1 MRRALPG
8 GRPPTP
14 RRQPHNGPLGPRRSG
29 RRTAKAAR
37 DQEVRLGDII
47 MSRSNDGTVDV
58 RAARPGDRV
67 DQVGNGNGGW
77 PGSTTRRIVL
87 RPNDS
92 PIRRASCS
100 RGDDL
105 KDYVAL
111 GYAATAHSAQGV
123 TADSSYAIPGEG
135 ASRAMPYVAM
145 TRGRRIVEGDTNWST
160 CWSLRTARCRR
171 SWRDDGAVSQ
181 NLAG

>member
-1 MRRALPG
+1 VAGIDHKTNRL
-8 GRPPTP
+8 
-14 RRQPHNGPLGPRRSG
+14 
-29 RRTAKAAR
+29 AAER
-37 DQEVRLGDII
+37 LTDQARVVFEGDY
-47 MSRSNDGTVDV
+47 
-58 RAARPGDRV
+58 
-67 DQVGNGNGGW
+67 
-77 PGSTTRRIVL
+77 
-87 RPNDS
+87 
-92 PIRRASCS
+92 
-100 RGDDL
+100 L
-105 KDYVAL
+105 KDHVTL

-135 ASRAMPYVAM
+135 ASRAMLYVAM

>member
-67 DQVGNGNGGW
+67 DQVGNGNRWRVAGIDHNTNRLAAERLTDQARVVFEG
-77 PGSTTRRIVL
+77 RRPEGPRHAGL
-87 RPNDS
+87 
-92 PIRRASCS
+92 
-100 RGDDL
+100 RGDR
-105 KDYVAL
+105 AL
-111 GYAATAHSAQGV
+111 SK
-123 TADSSYAIPGEG
+123 E
-135 ASRAMPYVAM
+135 
-145 TRGRRIVEGDTNWST
+145 
-160 CWSLRTARCRR
+160 
-171 SWRDDGAVSQ
+171 
-181 NLAG
+181 